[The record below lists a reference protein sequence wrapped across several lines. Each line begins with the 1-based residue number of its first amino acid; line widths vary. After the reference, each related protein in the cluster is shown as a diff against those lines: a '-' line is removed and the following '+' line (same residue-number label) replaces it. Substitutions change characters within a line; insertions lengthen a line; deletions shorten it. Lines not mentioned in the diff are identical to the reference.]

1 MDEASRLGYLDWW
14 CCEIGD
20 CPQPGIRPRQPAVGL
35 EEVAMEA
42 QVGDRIIVEGSKV
55 GQRRR
60 DGEIVEVIDV
70 PGPRHYRVRWSDGHE
85 CIFFP
90 SSDARV
96 VAEKPQPKAAAPAKK
111 AAAPAKKAAA
121 PAKKAAAPAKKAAAP
136 AKKA

>member
-1 MDEASRLGYLDWW
+1 
-14 CCEIGD
+14 
-20 CPQPGIRPRQPAVGL
+20 
-35 EEVAMEA
+35 MEA

-60 DGEIVEVIDV
+60 DGEIVEVIDA

-85 CIFFP
+85 RIFFP

-96 VAEKPQPKAAAPAKK
+96 AVEKPQPTKAAAPAKK

-121 PAKKAAAPAKKAAAP
+121 PAKKAAAAKGTVQRA
-136 AKKA
+136 